1 MYVYRNV
8 LKWSQNGTGGEKM
21 KPVRIETKK
30 AVIIIYPPTVSEK
43 EKARLLEEIAQI
55 KATW

>member
-1 MYVYRNV
+1 
-8 LKWSQNGTGGEKM
+8 M

-30 AVIIIYPPTVSEK
+30 AVIIIYPPTVPEEK
-43 EKARLLEEIAQI
+43 ERILKRIAQI

>member
-1 MYVYRNV
+1 
-8 LKWSQNGTGGEKM
+8 M
-21 KPVRIETKK
+21 KPVKLQTKR

-55 KATW
+55 KKHW

>member
-1 MYVYRNV
+1 MYVSREV
-8 LKWSQNGTGGEKM
+8 VKWSQNGTGGEKM

-30 AVIIIYPPTVSEK
+30 AVIIIYPPTLPEK

>member
-1 MYVYRNV
+1 MYVYSNV

-30 AVIIIYPPTVSEK
+30 AIIIIYPPTVPEK